1 MLAVDYSGVVLSFD
15 GAAKTSTKQ
24 GSCGCILWQL
34 PEWTILDARGF
45 ILNGVTVNDAE
56 YYGLLKGLGM
66 ALEHNIQDLVSVGD
80 SRIVIQ
86 QVEGLINCNQ
96 PNLQRRLA
104 ECQVLKEKFKLVR
117 LVHVKRDFNQAAD
130 YLTSKT
136 LVSREHWV
144 VQDEEEKEHL
154 RVVSKI
160 PEQIMKS
167 PEENV
172 EVHSVNAE
180 VHSVEPVG
188 TPGGSPSKDPGRESG
203 PGPESAPLPFTA
215 RVLAVLTRGQT
226 RDTPDDTPPLGPLEF
241 LAERW
246 RRIRAHQE
254 RDEYL
259 SEIRDFLQGN
269 LERFSPKRLR
279 KIAKVADLFA
289 LDVRGV
295 LYRLARSTRDRPRDA
310 EDQLRLVVPEALR
323 EDMLH
328 YAHEDVQ
335 GGHQGITRTYE
346 KLRSEFY
353 WPGMYAG
360 VEHYVKECT
369 DCASGK
375 GRPPNPGP
383 SPGNI
388 EPRRPFELVS
398 MDFVTHMPESA
409 RGNTFLLLFQ
419 DTFSG
424 YIMCKPMSSTTAQD
438 VAEAYEEQVF
448 RRFGA
453 SSMIRHNQDP
463 RFMSEV
469 FTRFRELLGSKQRA
483 TLAYRPQAN
492 GQQERSVQ
500 TVIRS
505 VKAYIAEADQ
515 SDWDEH
521 PERLMF
527 ALNTSFDATR
537 LDTPFYLV
545 HGWDAQGTASA
556 MLGPKPSSLPER
568 TAYEWRRKFQ
578 RDYSYALACAEDL
591 QRKARRA
598 RSEEQTRKWQELSE
612 RLKAGFATGDAV
624 WLYIPKAQP
633 GLSRKLAHLWHGPFR
648 IEEIQD
654 DLRVRLKV
662 EDTGYRVNPWVH
674 VSRLKP
680 RAVFPKR
687 PTMELDLEDD
697 DDFDAALLPED
708 SWEPDNLNDEYEVEK
723 ILDLRWVK
731 RTRTAKR
738 TRE

>member
-1 MLAVDYSGVVLSFD
+1 
-15 GAAKTSTKQ
+15 
-24 GSCGCILWQL
+24 
-34 PEWTILDARGF
+34 
-45 ILNGVTVNDAE
+45 
-56 YYGLLKGLGM
+56 
-66 ALEHNIQDLVSVGD
+66 
-80 SRIVIQ
+80 
-86 QVEGLINCNQ
+86 
-96 PNLQRRLA
+96 
-104 ECQVLKEKFKLVR
+104 
-117 LVHVKRDFNQAAD
+117 
-130 YLTSKT
+130 
-136 LVSREHWV
+136 
-144 VQDEEEKEHL
+144 
-154 RVVSKI
+154 
-160 PEQIMKS
+160 
-167 PEENV
+167 
-172 EVHSVNAE
+172 
-180 VHSVEPVG
+180 
-188 TPGGSPSKDPGRESG
+188 
-203 PGPESAPLPFTA
+203 
-215 RVLAVLTRGQT
+215 
-226 RDTPDDTPPLGPLEF
+226 
-241 LAERW
+241 
-246 RRIRAHQE
+246 
-254 RDEYL
+254 
-259 SEIRDFLQGN
+259 
-269 LERFSPKRLR
+269 
-279 KIAKVADLFA
+279 
-289 LDVRGV
+289 
-295 LYRLARSTRDRPRDA
+295 
-310 EDQLRLVVPEALR
+310 
-323 EDMLH
+323 
-328 YAHEDVQ
+328 
-335 GGHQGITRTYE
+335 
-346 KLRSEFY
+346 
-353 WPGMYAG
+353 
-360 VEHYVKECT
+360 
-369 DCASGK
+369 
-375 GRPPNPGP
+375 
-383 SPGNI
+383 
-388 EPRRPFELVS
+388 
-398 MDFVTHMPESA
+398 MPESA

-448 RRFGA
+448 RRFGT
-453 SSMIRHNQDP
+453 SSMIRHDQDP

-469 FTRFRELLGSKQRA
+469 FARFRELLGSKQRA

-521 PERLMF
+521 AERLMF

-578 RDYSYALACAEDL
+578 RDYSYALTCAEDL

-612 RLKAGFATGDAV
+612 RLKAGFETGDAA
-624 WLYIPKAQP
+624 WLYIPKVQP

-662 EDTGYRVNPWVH
+662 EDTGYRVNPWVY

-708 SWEPDNLNDEYEVEK
+708 SWEPDNSNDEYEVEK

-738 TRE
+738 TREYLVKWKGYDDPYWTPVSQLSCGALLYEFNHGAKARARFQAMQAGDDHPSL

>member
-1 MLAVDYSGVVLSFD
+1 
-15 GAAKTSTKQ
+15 
-24 GSCGCILWQL
+24 
-34 PEWTILDARGF
+34 
-45 ILNGVTVNDAE
+45 
-56 YYGLLKGLGM
+56 
-66 ALEHNIQDLVSVGD
+66 
-80 SRIVIQ
+80 
-86 QVEGLINCNQ
+86 
-96 PNLQRRLA
+96 
-104 ECQVLKEKFKLVR
+104 
-117 LVHVKRDFNQAAD
+117 
-130 YLTSKT
+130 
-136 LVSREHWV
+136 
-144 VQDEEEKEHL
+144 
-154 RVVSKI
+154 
-160 PEQIMKS
+160 MKS
-167 PEENV
+167 PEED
-172 EVHSVNAE
+172 AE
-180 VHSVEPVG
+180 VRSVEPVG
-188 TPGGSPSKDPGRESG
+188 ISDGPPSKDPGRETG

-226 RDTPDDTPPLGPLEF
+226 RSTPDDTPPLGPLEF
-241 LAERW
+241 QAERW
-246 RRIRAHQE
+246 RRIRAHQK
-254 RDEYL
+254 RDDYL
-259 SEIRDFLQGN
+259 SEIRDFLRGD

-279 KIAKVADLFA
+279 KIAKIADLFA

-295 LYRLARSTRDRPRDA
+295 LYRLVRSTRDRLRDA
-310 EDQLRLVVPEALR
+310 EDQLRLVIPEALR

-346 KLRSEFY
+346 RLSSEFY
-353 WPGMYAG
+353 WPGMYAS

-448 RRFGA
+448 RRFGG
-453 SSMIRHNQDP
+453 SSMIRHDQDP

-469 FTRFRELLGSKQRA
+469 FTRFGELLGSKQRA

-521 PERLMF
+521 AERLMF

-537 LDTPFYLV
+537 LETPFYLV

-578 RDYSYALACAEDL
+578 RDYSYALAWAEDL

-598 RSEEQTRKWQELSE
+598 RSEEQTQKWRELSE
-612 RLKAGFATGDAV
+612 RLKTGFETGDAV
-624 WLYIPKAQP
+624 WLYIPKVQL

-662 EDTGYRVNPWVH
+662 ENTGYRVNPWVH

-708 SWEPDNLNDEYEVEK
+708 SWEPDNSNDEYEVEK

-738 TRE
+738 TREYLVKWKGYDDPDWTPVSQLSCGALLYEFNQGAKARARFQAMQAGDDHPRL